1 MKKIIGIFI
10 LSIIIVASSC
20 STAPKNKGDINIL
33 RKSTE
38 KGIESAN
45 KEVGQGNY
53 VNAEKLMIEFK
64 RLAILTDDPSLITR
78 VCLTYGNTLLS
89 LGKANEAYVEWDQA
103 VAEAQKLGNKELI
116 SVTKI
121 FKARGNLLLE
131 RASPQSVI
139 DEVDREI
146 VNIKNKLFIAYSWQT
161 KGLAQR
167 ALNSHREAEESIKKS
182 LEIHEKEKALEN
194 ASYDWYT
201 IASIRS
207 LAENTA
213 GALQAL
219 ETAITI
225 DRRIENSFGLAA
237 SWRAMGD
244 VYRKMG
250 KNDDALEAYKRS
262 RAIYEAMGNK
272 EEVAEL
278 DNRIGE
284 MSNR

>member
-1 MKKIIGIFI
+1 MNKVISIFI
-10 LSIIIVASSC
+10 LSIIVVLGSC
-20 STAPKNKGDINIL
+20 STASKNNGDINIL
-33 RKSTE
+33 RKATE
-38 KGIESAN
+38 RGIESTN

-53 VNAEKLMIEFK
+53 INAEQLLIEFK
-64 RLAILTDDPSLITR
+64 RLAILSDDSSLITR
-78 VCLTYGNTLLS
+78 VCLSYGNVLLS
-89 LGKANEAYVEWDQA
+89 LGKTDSAYVEWDQA
-103 VAEAQKLGNKELI
+103 IEEAQKSGNKELL
-116 SVTKI
+116 SVAKI

-131 RASPQSVI
+131 KAPAQSVI
-139 DEVDREI
+139 DEVNREI
-146 VNIKNKLFIAYSWQT
+146 ANIKNSLYLAYSWQT

-167 ALNSHREAEESIKKS
+167 ALNSYGEAEESIKKS
-182 LEIHEKEKALEN
+182 LGIHEKEKALEN

-207 LAENTA
+207 LAENFA

-219 ETAITI
+219 ESAITI

-250 KNDDALEAYKRS
+250 KNEDALGAYKRS
-262 RAIYEAMGNK
+262 RAIYSAMGNK

-278 DNRIGE
+278 DNRIRE
-284 MSNR
+284 